1 MDTSVCDSKQRAH
14 PLSTRQKRPD
24 NTIVTFTHA
33 IRTVHDHR
41 SGLGKGA
48 MMNTEGI
55 WSNGGENT
63 NKARVT
69 STALQGSRRND
80 NVEDPISSGFTSEG
94 TSDRNDSTFQ
104 GLPSPN
110 QTYTQTGD
118 RKGYSFETLEEVSH
132 LSARWWEGEEEER
145 KGRKGKG
152 REWERMG
159 GNGREGKGR
168 KEGRKEMGCI
178 AKNKK
183 EALGGG
189 CFSPLAHGLSR
200 RLFDAFL
207 IPFSLSL
214 FYI

>member
-132 LSARWWEGEEEER
+132 LSARWWEGEEEE
-145 KGRKGKG
+145 
-152 REWERMG
+152 
-159 GNGREGKGR
+159 GKGR

>member
-118 RKGYSFETLEEVSH
+118 RKG
-132 LSARWWEGEEEER
+132 
-145 KGRKGKG
+145 
-152 REWERMG
+152 
-159 GNGREGKGR
+159 
-168 KEGRKEMGCI
+168 RKEMGCI